1 MPKIVVPKVRV
12 ELTRGCPHR
21 FLSCIGVVP
30 ASPSV
35 SGMVLSGLGIYIWG
49 GSSSPLVLPDS
60 KEFVTIS

>member
-35 SGMVLSGLGIYIWG
+35 SGMVLSGLGIYI
-49 GSSSPLVLPDS
+49 
-60 KEFVTIS
+60 